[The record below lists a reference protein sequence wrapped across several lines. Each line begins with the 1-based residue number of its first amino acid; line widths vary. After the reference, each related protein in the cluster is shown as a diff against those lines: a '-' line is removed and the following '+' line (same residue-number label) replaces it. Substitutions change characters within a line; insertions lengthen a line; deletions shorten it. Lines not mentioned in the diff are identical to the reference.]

1 MGNWF
6 FILLIVLSWVF
17 FALKYLALN
26 LAIIFTLVLALAWLV
41 YIYNLLIQ
49 LKQEVKEAWSD
60 IEVQLKR
67 RADLIPNLVETVKG
81 YAVHEK
87 GVLEGVTE
95 ARTKFINAH
104 TPKEQ
109 MQAENFLSQT
119 LKSLFAVSENYPDL
133 KANQNFLELQKELRD
148 AEDKIQAARRFYN
161 SVARDYNTAIH
172 IFPNNLFASS
182 MKFTPVEFFDI
193 DETVE
198 GKVPEVRF

>member
-6 FILLIVLSWVF
+6 FILLIVLNWVF
-17 FALKYLALN
+17 FGLKYLSLN
-26 LAIIFTLVLALAWLV
+26 LTIIFTIVLVLAWLV

-49 LKQEVKEAWSD
+49 LKQEVQEAWSD

-81 YAVHEK
+81 YAGHEK
-87 GVLEGVTE
+87 AVLENVTE
-95 ARTKFINAH
+95 ARTKFMNAQ

-161 SVARDYNTAIH
+161 GIVRDYNIAIR
-172 IFPNNLFASS
+172 IFPNNLFAQAL
-182 MKFTPVEFFDI
+182 KLQPVEFFDI

-198 GKVPEVRF
+198 GKLPEVKF